1 MDHPLYDNTEN
12 LSDAELDKQISSLV
26 KKYFQ
31 TRNPEAKRQINII
44 LDQLK
49 LEQRDR
55 MIKKSVNNPNK
66 DLDNLIN
73 ID

>member
-1 MDHPLYDNTEN
+1 MDHPLFNNAEN
-12 LSDAELDKQISSLV
+12 LSDADLDANISTLT

-31 TRNPEAKRQINII
+31 TRNPDAKRQINII
-44 LDQLK
+44 LDHLK

-55 MIKKSVNNPNK
+55 LVKKTIINPDK